1 MEQAG
6 GGGGLGLGSLPEEVS
21 CVQSQQRGGGG
32 GGGEVVGLGL
42 ITELLHP
49 WHAQLNPDQ
58 PLSPSTAT
66 RNTVS

>member
-6 GGGGLGLGSLPEEVS
+6 GGRGSGLGSLPEEVS

-32 GGGEVVGLGL
+32 GEVVGLGL
-42 ITELLHP
+42 ITVLLHP
-49 WHAQLNPDQ
+49 WHAQLNPDR

>member
-6 GGGGLGLGSLPEEVS
+6 GGGGSGLESLPEEVS
-21 CVQSQQRGGGG
+21 CVQSQQRGGGE
-32 GGGEVVGLGL
+32 GEVVGLGL

-49 WHAQLNPDQ
+49 WHAQLNPNQ
-58 PLSPSTAT
+58 PLFPSTAT